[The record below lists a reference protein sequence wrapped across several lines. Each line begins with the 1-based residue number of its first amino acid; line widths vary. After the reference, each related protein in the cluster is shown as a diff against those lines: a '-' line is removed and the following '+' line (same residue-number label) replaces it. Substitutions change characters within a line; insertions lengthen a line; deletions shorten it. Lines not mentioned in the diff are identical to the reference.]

1 MICVPS
7 SPRISSQHYWECKHD
22 LYAPDQCNIPDG
34 DRMLSSLAAARPRYL
49 KTFLW
54 FLALYA
60 VIIGVLWGTGN
71 EKFEHLHLGLDTSNA
86 ILSMLLALFLLG
98 ERHTIQPNMRNYL
111 VIGFGFAA
119 GIELLHALIG
129 IEWSGALAWI
139 ENYSGTLRPATWPPS
154 TYVLPLA
161 MAWTYWLMRRNAMLS
176 PALFTLGMSVLT
188 LSLFALSF
196 NLPRYM
202 DTGIL
207 GIQRPTQVPLLL
219 LWACVIVLY
228 WRKRREHRLFE
239 GLALMGML
247 LFLSDLCMLYSTSP
261 HEKFTMMAHAGKFL
275 AYAMLHFIQMRVAAE
290 DGQARD
296 VAEAALF
303 QEKEHLRVAL
313 EELRYQKFALDQH
326 AIVGITDVRGTI
338 TYANDR
344 FSEISGYSQEEL
356 VGQNFRIIKSGAHP
370 TEFFRDMYHCI
381 VAGDVWHGEIC
392 NRAKDGRLYW
402 VDTTIVP
409 YLDEHG
415 KPTRYISIRS
425 DITER
430 KVAEAHI
437 HNLAYYDP
445 LTKLPNRR
453 LLDDRLRQTLAASK
467 RTGRYGALL
476 FIDLDNFKPLNDVH
490 GHTVGDLLL
499 MEVARR
505 LNRCVR
511 ENDSIARF
519 GGDEFV
525 VMLTDLAEDKTKS
538 VELARIVAEKIRSAL
553 AEPYALQLP
562 PENGSAAH
570 GVEHRCTSSIGVAL
584 FIGQKLT
591 PEELLKQADM
601 AMYQAKD
608 SGRNMIHFH
617 Q

>member
-1 MICVPS
+1 ML
-7 SPRISSQHYWECKHD
+7 IS
-22 LYAPDQCNIPDG
+22 LTT
-34 DRMLSSLAAARPRYL
+34 ARPRYL

-60 VIIGVLWGTGN
+60 TIIGVLWGTGN
-71 EKFEHLHLGLDTSNA
+71 EKFERLHLGLDTSNA

-98 ERHTIQPNMRNYL
+98 ERHAIQPNMRNYL
-111 VIGFGFAA
+111 VIGFSFAA

-139 ENYSGTLRPATWPPS
+139 EGYSGTLRPATWPPS

-161 MAWTYWLMRRNAMLS
+161 MAWAYWLMRRNAMLS
-176 PALFTLGMSVLT
+176 PALFALGMAALTLG
-188 LSLFALSF
+188 LFALSF

-219 LWACVIVLY
+219 VWAGVIVLY

-261 HEKFTMMAHAGKFL
+261 HEKFTMMAHAGKFI

-326 AIVGITDVRGTI
+326 AIVGITDVQGTI

-344 FSEISGYSQEEL
+344 FTEISGYSREEL
-356 VGQNFRIIKSGAHP
+356 VGQNFRIVKSGAHP
-370 TEFFRDMYHCI
+370 VEFFRDMYRCI
-381 VAGDVWHGEIC
+381 AAGDVWQGEIC

-409 YLDEHG
+409 YLDDNG

-430 KVAEAHI
+430 KVAEAQI
-437 HNLAYYDP
+437 HNLAFYDP

-467 RTGRYGALL
+467 RTGRYGALM

-490 GHTVGDLLL
+490 GHAVGDLLL

-525 VMLTDLAEDKTKS
+525 VMLTDLADDKAKS
-538 VELARIVAEKIRSAL
+538 VELASIVAEKIRSTL

-562 PENGSAAH
+562 PENGSAARA
-570 GVEHRCTSSIGVAL
+570 VEHRCTSSIGVAL
-584 FIGQKLT
+584 FIGQTLT